1 MVLSAK
7 LQGLSATELVP
18 GDDSLPETQN
28 GQLISHGESLE
39 MFELV
44 IVWLPAMPNTNLGL
58 CISVLP
64 QSNHTHKF

>member
-44 IVWLPAMPNTNLGL
+44 IV
-58 CISVLP
+58 
-64 QSNHTHKF
+64 